1 MERRIVVSGY
11 YGSKNAGDEAML
23 AAMLEVLGDLDPKL
37 HITVISASPADTSA
51 RHGVESVSWLSLPS
65 IIKALWRAD
74 LLIIGGTSLM
84 VYPAAGLCDYFGGR
98 DIVVI
103 NLSETA
109 RETGASLTIRRPI
122 GEVMRELMERIR

>member
-23 AAMLEVLGDLDPKL
+23 ASMLEVLGDLDPKL

-84 VYPAAGLCDYFGGR
+84 VYPAAGLLPYYRGNRLGLINRDETPYDDYA
-98 DIVVI
+98 
-103 NLSETA
+103 NLVFHD
-109 RETGASLTIRRPI
+109 SLGKIFSQ
-122 GEVMRELMERIR
+122 LSD